1 MATELTGKVK
11 WFQDAKGWGFI
22 KPDDG
27 SDDVFAHYSA
37 INADGFK
44 SLKEGQAVT
53 FEVVQGA
60 KGRQAANITLIESQ
74 N

>member
-1 MATELTGKVK
+1 MAEQVTGKVK

-37 INADGFK
+37 INSDGFK
-44 SLKEGQAVT
+44 SLKEGQAVS
-53 FEVVQGA
+53 FEVVQGD
-60 KGRQAANITLIESQ
+60 KGRQAANIILIESE
-74 N
+74 

>member
-1 MATELTGKVK
+1 MAIELTGKVK
-11 WFQDAKGWGFI
+11 WFQDAKGWCFI

-37 INADGFK
+37 INSDGFK

-53 FEVVQGA
+53 FEVIQGA
-60 KGRQAANITLIESQ
+60 KGRQAANINLIES
-74 N
+74 

>member
-1 MATELTGKVK
+1 MAIELTGKVK

-37 INADGFK
+37 IN
-44 SLKEGQAVT
+44 
-53 FEVVQGA
+53 
-60 KGRQAANITLIESQ
+60 
-74 N
+74 

>member
-60 KGRQAANITLIESQ
+60 KGRQAANITLIES
-74 N
+74 

>member
-1 MATELTGKVK
+1 MAIQMTGKVK

-53 FEVVQGA
+53 FEVVEGA
-60 KGRQAANITLIESQ
+60 KGRQAANITLIESS
-74 N
+74 

>member
-1 MATELTGKVK
+1 MAIELTGKVK

>member
-1 MATELTGKVK
+1 MAEQVTGKVK

-37 INADGFK
+37 INSDGFK
-44 SLKEGQAVT
+44 SLKEGQAVS
-53 FEVVQGA
+53 FEVVQGD
-60 KGRQAANITLIESQ
+60 KGRQAANITLIESE
-74 N
+74 